1 MPASRINGFSV
12 AYTAVGGLV
21 LWSGI
26 AGTSISATLKAAI
39 GGQTPSQIPQTE
51 GIAQTAAVVPGA
63 ASPGTAAAAGNTG
76 AANSS
81 AAANQ
86 ATAKILAAPFGWS
99 TGTQWADLVSLWNQ
113 ESGWNASA
121 VNPTSGATG
130 IPQLL
135 PSAHAVPPGWSS
147 PTVQITWGLTYIA
160 GRYGSPAAAW
170 AHETEFGW
178 Y

>member
-1 MPASRINGFSV
+1 MPGTVNGWTV
-12 AYTAVGGLV
+12 AYTAAGGLV
-21 LWSGI
+21 MWSGI
-26 AGTSISATLKAAI
+26 AGTSLSATVKGALAGQSPTEVAHAEGLDVPAA
-39 GGQTPSQIPQTE
+39 PVS
-51 GIAQTAAVVPGA
+51 GA
-63 ASPGTAAAAGNTG
+63 TAAAGNTG
-76 AANSS
+76 AATSS

-99 TGTQWADLVSLWNQ
+99 SGAQWDALVKLWNQ

-121 VNPTSGATG
+121 VNPSSGATG

-147 PTVQITWGLTYIA
+147 PSVQITWGLAYIKTT
-160 GRYGSPAAAW
+160 YGSPSAAW
-170 AHETEFGW
+170 AHEVAYGW